1 MPYEEIKNVILEVNE
16 SMLSEP
22 LIQVIAYFAFKSH
35 FHGNC
40 KLAVFSLELCENVL
54 LCLDNRVRSIC
65 VK

>member
-40 KLAVFSLELCENVL
+40 
-54 LCLDNRVRSIC
+54 
-65 VK
+65 